1 MEATLNPVTVR
12 GGIDYQTV
20 TPDVSAVLERMG
32 DASYVMSDWAADPGP
47 QPDTHPT
54 DIGYRRI
61 AWAFMNALQ
70 ASEII

>member
-32 DASYVMSDWAADPGP
+32 DE
-47 QPDTHPT
+47 T
-54 DIGYRRI
+54 D
-61 AWAFMNALQ
+61 
-70 ASEII
+70 